1 MATIKTTYMIQSC
14 PRCGKRL
21 LKVAAGSTLIGSP
34 LITCKG
40 CGKTYKTSL
49 REEWYEYEHKA
60 TIFIVPAIIPIGMLV
75 VGMFMGEPAI
85 GVMAAIF
92 GLIIALCFLIKD
104 GIRIIMSL
112 RRMKDAAYLDQLL
125 QYDAISQ
132 REYEAFKQKAA

>member
-14 PRCGKRL
+14 PRCGRKL
-21 LKVAAGSTLIGSP
+21 LKAPAGSTLIGSP

-40 CGKTYKTSL
+40 CSRTYKTSL
-49 REEWYEYEHKA
+49 RNEWYEYDHKA
-60 TIFIVPAIIPIGMLV
+60 TIFIVPAILPIIMLV
-75 VGMFMGEPAI
+75 VGMFIGEPAI

-112 RRMKDAAYLDQLL
+112 RRMKNTAYLNQLL
-125 QYDAISQ
+125 QYGAISQ
-132 REYEAFKQKAA
+132 QEYENFKQKAA